1 MGLILVIAFAVST
14 LALVIA
20 TPYLMDLWKIK
31 NKGNK
36 SDDEVKRGNDK

>member
-20 TPYLMDLWKIK
+20 TPYLIDFLEKRK
-31 NKGNK
+31 KNK
-36 SDDEVKRGNDK
+36 SDDEIKRGN